1 MQRMCH
7 NNVVLSGGTTLLKGF
22 TSRLQHELRPINH
35 SIRKIRTP
43 DHRHYSPWIG
53 GSILGSLSVIEEQY
67 VTMDEYGD
75 SGPRI
80 VHKKCF

>member
-1 MQRMCH
+1 MCH
-7 NNVVLSGGTTLLKGF
+7 NHIILSGGTTLLKGF
-22 TSRLQHELRPINH
+22 TSRLQHELHQINH
-35 SIRKIRTP
+35 SIRKIRAP
-43 DHRHYSPWIG
+43 DHRRYSPWIG
-53 GSILGSLSVIEEQY
+53 GSILGSLSVFEDQY